1 MKQSSALLRWA
12 FIRANVFRRLLCRK
26 PLRMDLQA
34 RFLFSSIGIF
44 SPLQYNIRA
53 QFYMVK
59 VSTTPLASLTFF
71 FFSPFAFHSSILHLQ
86 PISSFFLFCGVNYS
100 FIQSEKKTAM
110 HKISAC
116 IQTTTIQLK
125 SSSLFNQRSISAV
138 AVFFNE
144 IGYRGKIAIATRLI
158 LNEFFSLSFLAH
170 QIYTKGFIP
179 GPFVVDFETDLI
191 FFAKRCN
198 SLLQSLMKSDHAIYF
213 NPPIFSRWI

>member
-1 MKQSSALLRWA
+1 
-12 FIRANVFRRLLCRK
+12 
-26 PLRMDLQA
+26 
-34 RFLFSSIGIF
+34 
-44 SPLQYNIRA
+44 
-53 QFYMVK
+53 
-59 VSTTPLASLTFF
+59 
-71 FFSPFAFHSSILHLQ
+71 
-86 PISSFFLFCGVNYS
+86 
-100 FIQSEKKTAM
+100 M

-213 NPPIFSRWI
+213 NPPIFSRWIWDFSFNLPVIAFKKLSLSLSLILKCTLETSTSFDFGCRSLARATRPQPLESWYSNFFCLGLLF